1 MALEINTKKVN
12 KKFNEKIKLEK
23 NYREKFKKIYDGEKK
38 CVEK

>member
-1 MALEINTKKVN
+1 VITDLDTKKAN
-12 KKFNEKIKLEK
+12 KKFNQKIKLEK

>member
-23 NYREKFKKIYDGEKK
+23 NYRKEFKKIYDGEKK